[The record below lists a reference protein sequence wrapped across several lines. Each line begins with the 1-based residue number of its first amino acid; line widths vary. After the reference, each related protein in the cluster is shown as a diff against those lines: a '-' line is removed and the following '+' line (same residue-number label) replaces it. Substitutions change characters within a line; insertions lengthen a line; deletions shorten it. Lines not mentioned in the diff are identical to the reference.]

1 MHLLRDLKKVVDNLG
16 HEWPKKMINLL
27 LEENTK
33 RNEGEA
39 VFPEYVGMIYDE
51 CVIEGIME
59 NDSDEDKFYAKEEK
73 ALLKRL
79 EKYKENYLMWTY
91 NEDIPFS
98 NNVSERSLRSTK
110 TKMKVS
116 GQFQNIQN
124 ARYYARIKSYI
135 ETGKRHGMNSIKLI
149 EGALKGEYITIGQ
162 MKEHDNLY

>member
-1 MHLLRDLKKVVDNLG
+1 
-16 HEWPKKMINLL
+16 
-27 LEENTK
+27 
-33 RNEGEA
+33 
-39 VFPEYVGMIYDE
+39 MIYDE